1 MIQSINHVTYSVSNI
16 KSSIE
21 FYKNILKTKILL
33 RNEKIHISLL
43 VGYV

>member
-33 RNEKIHISLL
+33 LL
-43 VGYV
+43 YLIYENDFT